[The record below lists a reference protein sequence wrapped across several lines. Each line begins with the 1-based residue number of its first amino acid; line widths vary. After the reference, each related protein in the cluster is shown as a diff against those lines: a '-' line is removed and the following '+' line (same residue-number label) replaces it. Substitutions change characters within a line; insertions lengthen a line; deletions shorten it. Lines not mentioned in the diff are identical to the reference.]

1 MGFSA
6 AEESTSSPVQ
16 RSQAADFE
24 SVQCMLPMSLTSLMK
39 YQSGYAKTHVLSGVQ
54 SIEFVSMTVLED
66 TTNWHGG
73 LV

>member
-6 AEESTSSPVQ
+6 AEESTSSPTQ
-16 RSQAADFE
+16 RRQAADFE
-24 SVQCMLPMSLTSLMK
+24 SLQCMLPTTLKSLRIH
-39 YQSGYAKTHVLSGVQ
+39 QSEYAKTHVLSGVQ